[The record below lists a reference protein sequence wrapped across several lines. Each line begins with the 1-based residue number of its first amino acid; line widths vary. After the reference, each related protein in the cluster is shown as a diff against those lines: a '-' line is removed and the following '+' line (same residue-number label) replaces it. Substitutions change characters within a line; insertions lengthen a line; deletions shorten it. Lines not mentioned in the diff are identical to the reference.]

1 MKRLTLA
8 FALALAA
15 SPALAQPNGQTV
27 FTTNCQACHQAA
39 GTGIKG
45 AFPALAGDP
54 FVTGAPSGPTNRVLT
69 GKGGMPAFGP
79 QLSDAEI
86 AAVLSYIRSA
96 WGNHAA
102 AVTPAQVSA
111 SRGAGH

>member
-1 MKRLTLA
+1 MNRLCLAFA
-8 FALALAA
+8 FALAAA
-15 SPALAQPNGQTV
+15 PAVAQPDGQGV

-54 FVTGAPSGPTNRVLT
+54 FVTGPPTGPIARVLT
-69 GKGGMPAFGP
+69 GKGGMPGFAS

-86 AAVLSYIRSA
+86 AAAISYVRSA
-96 WGNHAA
+96 WGNHAP
-102 AVTPAQVSA
+102 AVTPALVA
-111 SRGAGH
+111 AERAGR

>member
-1 MKRLTLA
+1 MKRLSLALMLTLA
-8 FALALAA
+8 AG
-15 SPALAQPNGQTV
+15 PAFAQPDGKAV

-54 FVTGAPSGPTNRVLT
+54 FVTGEPSVLTARVLT

-96 WGNHAA
+96 WGNHAG

-111 SRGAGH
+111 ARAAGR